1 MGNTTRDSESKIVLF
16 LNWITASS
24 TTVELCLR
32 EDHNNYYSDSRVGAF
47 VRAMDRISAVW
58 HMRVPGPMRAGW
70 PAGVN
75 VAIEICTITIWGLTI
90 TVPVAPCHE
99 DSVRYI
105 RWPFQSPPPSHQ

>member
-32 EDHNNYYSDSRVGAF
+32 EDHNNFYSDSRVGHLLG
-47 VRAMDRISAVW
+47 RWTGW
-58 HMRVPGPMRAGW
+58 HKRVPGPMQAGW

-105 RWPFQSPPPSHQ
+105 RWPFRSPPPSHQ